1 MGGHPGNCWWRFS
14 TWTTAAPTST
24 ARRSPKGLCGPAQL
38 VVLVSDEN
46 GNTDAFPV
54 AYWTPGPTASR

>member
-1 MGGHPGNCWWRFS
+1 MVEIFHLDDSSSHFHCEEIAKGSLWPS
-14 TWTTAAPTST
+14 AA
-24 ARRSPKGLCGPAQL
+24 